1 MAEKN
6 TLSSLDDLLKEMYD
20 ERMVQDQ
27 FENQT
32 EFYKQIE
39 KNSRYPYA
47 GKKLIVP
54 LKFSL
59 GNGNGATSEDGDL
72 PTAGAPT
79 YNQLAVTVTYHYNRQ
94 YVTNQAI
101 AMANGG
107 DSSFIEEITEIPA
120 DQIAS
125 LTKDINWKMF
135 NLKTGARTTVNG
147 AKTASLT
154 VVVDSLKGL
163 RENMLI
169 DFYKTSAYEA
179 QGVRITNIAESTK
192 TLTLDTAVTVSDEAI
207 VYQAGEKDKSMS
219 GLLTGLST
227 SDTDYF
233 GIDKSA
239 VSIMQGN
246 VVNSSVG
253 TITAQ
258 VLTQLRTAA
267 KNKDAKPAFWLTT
280 PEIADQIWLHLL
292 RPDQRIMG
300 TKIAGGLDTFT
311 YHNYPVVTDIDCPS
325 GYIFLIDPSKI
336 KMAQTKEGFHWT
348 ELAGSRLLPVSGK
361 DSREITL
368 KLYANMV
375 VLRPNA
381 LPYAYGVSES

>member
-6 TLSSLDDLLKEMYD
+6 TLSSIDDLLKELYP
-20 ERMVQDQ
+20 ESMVQEQ

-39 KNSRYPYA
+39 KNSKYQYA

-59 GNGNGATSEDGDL
+59 GNGNGSRAEDGDL
-72 PTAGAPT
+72 PTAGSPT
-79 YNQLAVTVTYHYNRQ
+79 YDQLAVTVAYHYNRQ

-107 DSSFIEEITEIPA
+107 DTSFIDEITEIPA

-135 NLKTGARTTVNG
+135 NTTSGARTTTNG
-147 AKTASLT
+147 AVAGATAI
-154 VVVDSLKGL
+154 VVDSIKGL
-163 RENMLI
+163 RVNMLV

-179 QGVRITNIAESTK
+179 QGVRITNIADSTK

-207 VYQAGEKDKSMS
+207 VYQAGEKDLSMAGLLS
-219 GLLTGLST
+219 GLATTGT
-227 SDTDYF
+227 YF
-233 GIDKSA
+233 GVDKAA

-253 TITAQ
+253 TITPQ

-267 KNKDAKPAFWLTT
+267 KNKDANPKFWLTT
-280 PEIADQIWLHLL
+280 PEVADQIWLHLL

-311 YHNYPVVTDIDCPS
+311 YHNYPVVTDIDCPA
-325 GYIFLIDPSKI
+325 GYIFLIDPTKI
-336 KMAQTKEGFHWT
+336 KVAQTKEGFHWT

-368 KLYANMV
+368 KLYANMA